1 MTALPKSVEDA
12 IWDAGSG
19 SSPTEEEAEAA
30 DAIRKAVAAAIREAE
45 NEAIERVARTLEENV
60 RRARRLGEQ
69 AGFTPSE
76 SGRIK
81 EDHQLAVADCIRSL
95 KHPAPASD
103 KRKAVGCIAEGQSL
117 PCPDMWPES
126 TDDWCE
132 PCLNRV
138 ARPAPSPGEGGRR

>member
-95 KHPAPASD
+95 KHPAPSP
-103 KRKAVGCIAEGQSL
+103 KAKE
-117 PCPDMWPES
+117 D
-126 TDDWCE
+126 
-132 PCLNRV
+132 
-138 ARPAPSPGEGGRR
+138 GR